1 MSAVANMPLGNFI
14 CLCVAVVALAFILI
28 RNIKNFEF
36 GKAKVTVQSDKENRR
51 VLIDSMNFSWNLNQE
66 LADGEQF
73 YKRQMRGILKEK
85 TYQYSVMIKGEFRK
99 ALAEKYPDDYKLT
112 YATFASTLD
121 GVFYARTIQFF
132 MDCYKNNHVT
142 DLSQEEL
149 VKRSRELY
157 DQMSC
162 IFRDVFQ
169 GPWLDEMCDYSV
181 LHECC
186 MKMKQDAE
194 QMTFSILCSI
204 QRCLL
209 QLYKLR
215 GAIQNVK
222 DCTARWIVEKGLL
235 PSEAAG
241 LVGTFVETNHGL
253 NVDRVN
259 KYIDLIKL
267 E

>member
-1 MSAVANMPLGNFI
+1 MSAVTSMPLGNFI
-14 CLCVAVVALAFILI
+14 TLCVAVVLLAFILI
-28 RNIKNFEF
+28 KNIRNFEF
-36 GKAKVTVQSDKENRR
+36 GKAKINVKNERESRR
-51 VLIDSMNFSWNLNQE
+51 ILIESMNFSWNLNQE

-85 TYQYSVMIKGEFRK
+85 TYQYSVMLKSEYRK
-99 ALAEKYPDDYKLT
+99 ALADKYPDDYKLT
-112 YATFASTLD
+112 YASFASTLD

-132 MDCYKNNHVT
+132 MDCYENNHVT

-149 VKRSRELY
+149 VKRSHELY

-181 LHECC
+181 LQGCC
-186 MKMKQDAE
+186 IKMKPDAE

-215 GAIQNVK
+215 SAIQNVK
-222 DCTARWIVEKGLL
+222 DQTARWIVEKGLL
-235 PSEAAG
+235 PSEAVG

-259 KYIDLIKL
+259 NYLDLIRL